1 MKVSKTGYRK
11 DSKDKNEPALIIPS
25 NSISMK
31 NTDQYIIG
39 IDDTGMMKIMK
50 PGEDYMFRGS
60 KVVEIPLGHHRMPDG
75 SVMSDDEMKRG
86 GQKKGTNNK
95 GFKALPKNIQEKIL
109 SHFQAGGQPP
119 IPDSF
124 QMNDP
129 FVGGDGLQKFLNG
142 GPKGPLKVIDRTM
155 YDDSLS
161 RYNQTNATEFDVTG
175 SPEFLPTA
183 DVMGS
188 LGFKP
193 LAGVKDKY
201 PVYTKNGKVVIKHPE
216 KNDFIYI
223 GEESSLKFKGAPG
236 QQTTPQPTPTAV
248 TPPSSSIQTGLL
260 ESKQDPNRK
269 PLDFSNPN
277 YVFDPNTGKY
287 LTNAGQS
294 GSEIA
299 PIVQQFRLGGLSK
312 FLRSQA
318 PQGKSM
324 DDILQNKTTEF
335 VDYLSA
341 NYQDA
346 LFREEALK
354 FQKGFAQQG
363 QQINGTANLTSNL
376 MDDRASILDSDAW
389 MTNDDNTVPD
399 YAKNIVDANNPLSV
413 DELSKPYKYGSMD
426 QSAAFD
432 RDYQERMKELNAEE
446 RARFEEENRQRS
458 MFDKVADTYMVTA
471 QAINSLAANS
481 KAKRE
486 EEFNKKKLA
495 IENQIASNFGSM
507 GDYDRNTGAFRI
519 NEKTPAFQQG
529 GSYFGD
535 FAETNTSN
543 RPQNNISKYPMNGL
557 PRNQYGRPLYFTHD
571 PAEDQINIPENSG
584 EETRFGFDFGN
595 SELLSAPM
603 FKKGGQKPLYKK
615 GGEYS
620 LDKDEVARL
629 LREGYTIQFAD

>member
-11 DSKDKNEPALIIPS
+11 DSKDKNEDALIIPS

-95 GFKALPKNIQEKIL
+95 GFKALPKDIQEKIL
-109 SHFQAGGQPP
+109 SHLQEGGQPP

-129 FVGGDGLQKFLNG
+129 FVEAIQLQKFLNG
-142 GPKGPLKVIDRTM
+142 GPKGVPKVIDRTA
-155 YDDSLS
+155 YNDSLS
-161 RYNQTNATEFDVTG
+161 RYAQTNATEFDVTG
-175 SPEFLPTA
+175 SPDFLPTA

-223 GEESSLKFKGAPG
+223 GDESSLKFKGVTQP
-236 QQTTPQPTPTAV
+236 QTTVPTGSTPVTTTA
-248 TPPSSSIQTGLL
+248 PSIPTGLL
-260 ESKQDPNRK
+260 DSKPDPNRK

-287 LTNAGQS
+287 MTSAGQA

-299 PIVQQFRLGGLSK
+299 PIIQQFRLGGLSK

-318 PQGKSM
+318 PQGKNT
-324 DDILQNKTTEF
+324 DDIIRDNTTKF
-335 VDYLSA
+335 VDYLSS

-346 LFREEALK
+346 LFKEELLN
-354 FQKGFAQQG
+354 FQKGFAQMG
-363 QQINGTANLTSNL
+363 QQINDPLNSLGELSSGPQPGEFWL
-376 MDDRASILDSDAW
+376 RRDPE
-389 MTNDDNTVPD
+389 VPK
-399 YAKNIVDANNPLSV
+399 YVEGIVNENNPLSMQEV
-413 DELSKPYKYGSMD
+413 SNPYKYGSED
-426 QSAAFD
+426 QSAMFD
-432 RDYQERMKELNAEE
+432 RDYQERMNELDAQEKAKLSEE
-446 RARFEEENRQRS
+446 SRKKDLFN
-458 MFDKVADTYMVTA
+458 KVADTYMVTA
-471 QAINSLAANS
+471 QTLNSLASNDQS
-481 KAKRE
+481 RRE

-495 IENQIASNFGSM
+495 IENQIASNFGPN
-507 GDYDRNTGAFRI
+507 GDYDTNTGAFRI
-519 NEKTPAFQQG
+519 NEKTPVFQKG
-529 GSYFGD
+529 GGYFGD
-535 FAETNTSN
+535 FLETNTSN
-543 RPQNNISKYPMNGL
+543 RPYNNISKYAMNGL
-557 PRNQYGRPLYFTHD
+557 PRNHYGRPLYFTHD
-571 PAEDQINIPENSG
+571 PWQDSVPTPESDV
-584 EETRFGFDFGN
+584 ETNKFGFDFGN
-595 SELLSAPM
+595 IELPTAPM
-603 FKKGGQKPLYKK
+603 FKE
-615 GGEYS
+615 GGEYK
-620 LDKDEVARL
+620 LGKDEIARL
-629 LREGYTIQFAD
+629 LKEGYTIKFVD

>member
-39 IDDTGMMKIMK
+39 IDDTGMIKIMK

-109 SHFQAGGQPP
+109 SHLQAGGQPP

-129 FVGGDGLQKFLNG
+129 FGEGDVLQKFLNG
-142 GPKGPLKVIDRTM
+142 GPKGPIKVLDRTA
-155 YDDSLS
+155 YNDSLS

-193 LAGVKDKY
+193 LVGVKDKY

-223 GEESSLKFKGAPG
+223 GEESSLKFKGVPG
-236 QQTTPQPTPTAV
+236 SQTTPQVTPTVASP
-248 TPPSSSIQTGLL
+248 TSSSIQTGSL

-287 LTNAGQS
+287 LTNAGQA

-324 DDILQNKTTEF
+324 EDILQNKTTEF

-346 LFREEALK
+346 LFKEEILN
-354 FQKGFAQQG
+354 FQKGFAQKG
-363 QQINGTANLTSNL
+363 QQINDPLNSLSGLSSGPQPGEFWL
-376 MDDRASILDSDAW
+376 RRDHEIPKY
-389 MTNDDNTVPD
+389 VEG
-399 YAKNIVDANNPLSV
+399 IVNENNPLSMQ
-413 DELSKPYKYGSMD
+413 ELSTPYKYGTED
-426 QSAAFD
+426 QSAMFD
-432 RDYQERMKELNAEE
+432 RDYQERMNELDVQEKAKLSEE
-446 RARFEEENRQRS
+446 SRKKDLFNK
-458 MFDKVADTYMVTA
+458 FADTYMVTA
-471 QAINSLAANS
+471 QAINSLAANT
-481 KAKRE
+481 KAKQE

-535 FAETNTSN
+535 FAETNTST

-557 PRNQYGRPLYFTHD
+557 PRNHYGRPLYFTHD
-571 PAEDQINIPENSG
+571 PWQDSIPTPERDV
-584 EETRFGFDFGN
+584 ETNKFGFDFGN
-595 SELLSAPM
+595 SGLLSAPM
-603 FKKGGQKPLYKK
+603 FKKGGQKPSYKK

-620 LDKDEVARL
+620 LDKDEIARL